1 MIRKIGIL
9 TLTATFLAGGYAA
22 ATGQYKTIKVYM
34 EKVGIRL
41 NGQQAAVQPDAIS
54 YNGTIYVPIR
64 SVGEALGGEVSW
76 DSANRAV
83 DIDFARSMGG
93 NVLLVAN
100 RSIYQY
106 MLIEKNQVMEQ
117 LVSLIE
123 KKNYGGMTKP
133 ISRLQAL
140 QQLAIG
146 IGDDKLES
154 YISQMAFSADVI
166 RSGLQSHTGKDYDI
180 AVELFLKTE
189 TNYTDYLGERLGETP
204 NSYNP

>member
-9 TLTATFLAGGYAA
+9 TLAAIFLAGGYAT

-34 EKVGIRL
+34 EKVGIKL
-41 NGQQAAVQPDAIS
+41 NGQQASVQPDAIS

-83 DIDFARSMGG
+83 DIDFAKSKSAS
-93 NVLLVAN
+93 VVQVAN

-117 LVSLIE
+117 FVTLIE
-123 KKNYGGMTKP
+123 KKNYSGMTKQ
-133 ISRLQAL
+133 IARLQAL
-140 QQLAIG
+140 QKLAKG
-146 IGDDKLES
+146 IGDDKLEG
-154 YISQMAFSADVI
+154 YASQMAFSAEVI
-166 RSGLQSHTGKDYDI
+166 RSGLQSHKGKDYDI
-180 AVELFLKTE
+180 AVKLFMETE
-189 TNYTDYLGERLGETP
+189 TDYTDYLGEKLGATLDSSKP
-204 NSYNP
+204 